1 MASRIIQP
9 KELTRAK
16 PMRSHFDC
24 TLKGN
29 SSTSVLNGKG
39 VVILATDG
47 FEPSELWVR
56 PRLAKAG

>member
-1 MASRIIQP
+1 VASRIIQP

-29 SSTSVLNGKG
+29 SSTSVLHGKG
-39 VVILATDG
+39 VVILAT
-47 FEPSELWVR
+47 ELLVR
-56 PRLAKAG
+56 RRLAKAG